1 MTALTLSIAKGAMGI
16 LSNGGGRQI
25 LEDLGIL
32 PDELELVKQDISW
45 TGNNRVSVTRT
56 IDSLM
61 YGTMDCLGL
70 PRFEVPAEYIAAAIV
85 QFCHP
90 INYMVACRWM
100 EGGSRTQDLAN
111 AGGPNAETPG
121 ERVERIGSAQLFS
134 LVLQLHNDGQ
144 AQTARAQ
151 FERNVDR
158 KIKQQELQTKN
169 KE

>member
-90 INYMVACRWM
+90 I
-100 EGGSRTQDLAN
+100 
-111 AGGPNAETPG
+111 
-121 ERVERIGSAQLFS
+121 
-134 LVLQLHNDGQ
+134 
-144 AQTARAQ
+144 
-151 FERNVDR
+151 DR
-158 KIKQQELQTKN
+158 KSVV
-169 KE
+169 